1 MGVKTTTLN
10 AYLDGWALGGATREG
25 IAKTVL
31 ALASSSIEISEL
43 VSKGRLAGTLS
54 RVTARAG
61 EFDEQKEI
69 DVRANESILAALK
82 GTPVAALASEEAP
95 EPILLDEKAPL
106 LVATDPLDGSSNV
119 DANVSFGMI
128 FSVLPRHPSSM
139 GEAAF
144 LRPGSHQ
151 LAAGIIV
158 YGPNTVLALTVGN
171 GTNIFTLDRE
181 TKTYI
186 LTQPKIAI
194 APETAEYA
202 INASNARYWDEPIRV
217 YVHDCENG
225 ADGPRGQDYNMRWTG
240 SPVADIFRILSRGG
254 IYLYPGDS
262 RKGFHQGRIRLIYE
276 ANPIAW
282 IIEQAGGRAT
292 TGHERVLDIVPTA
305 LHQKTPL
312 ICGSREE
319 VDRVSRLYT
328 GLGFKG
334 QQSPLFGRR
343 GLFRALT

>member
-1 MGVKTTTLN
+1 MAAKTTTLTTF
-10 AYLDGWALGGATREG
+10 LDDWALGGATRG
-25 IAKTVL
+25 GVSKTVL
-31 ALASSSIEISEL
+31 ALAASSVEISEL
-43 VSKGRLAGTLS
+43 VAKGRLAGSLS
-54 RVTARAG
+54 QVTARAG

-69 DVRANESILAALK
+69 DVRANQSIISALESA
-82 GTPVAALASEEAP
+82 PVAALASEEAP
-95 EPILLDEKAPL
+95 EPLILDEKAPF

-128 FSVLPRHPSSM
+128 FSVLPRHPSSI

-151 LAAGIIV
+151 LAAGIVV

-181 TKTYI
+181 TKTYV
-186 LTQPKIAI
+186 LTHPRIAI
-194 APETAEYA
+194 ASETAEYA
-202 INASNARYWDEPIRV
+202 INCSNARFWDEPIRV

-225 ADGPRGQDYNMRWTG
+225 ADGPRGQNYNMRWTG
-240 SPVADIFRILSRGG
+240 SPVADIFRILTRGG

-262 RKGFHQGRIRLIYE
+262 RPGFHQGRIRLIYE
-276 ANPIAW
+276 ANPIGW

-292 TGHERVLDIVPTA
+292 TGHERLLDVVPSS

-312 ICGSREE
+312 ICGSRDE

-334 QQSPLFGRR
+334 EQSPLFGRR
-343 GLFRALT
+343 GLFRAMT

>member
-1 MGVKTTTLN
+1 MAAKTTTLTTF
-10 AYLDGWALGGATREG
+10 LDDWALGGATRG
-25 IAKTVL
+25 GVSKTVL
-31 ALASSSIEISEL
+31 ALAASSVEISEL
-43 VSKGRLAGTLS
+43 VAKGRLAGSLS
-54 RVTARAG
+54 QVTARAG

-69 DVRANESILAALK
+69 DVRANQSILAALEAA
-82 GTPVAALASEEAP
+82 PVAALASEEAP
-95 EPILLDEKAPL
+95 EPLVLDEKAPF

-128 FSVLPRHPSSM
+128 FSVLPRHPSST

-151 LAAGIIV
+151 LAAGIVV

-171 GTNIFTLDRE
+171 GTNIFTLDRQ
-181 TKTYI
+181 TSTYV
-186 LTQPKIAI
+186 LTHPRVAI
-194 APETAEYA
+194 PPETAEYA
-202 INASNARYWDEPIRV
+202 INSSNARFWDEPIRV

-225 ADGPRGQDYNMRWTG
+225 ADGPRGQNYNMRWTG
-240 SPVADIFRILSRGG
+240 SPVADIFRILTRGG

-262 RKGFHQGRIRLIYE
+262 RPGFHQGRIRLIYE
-276 ANPIAW
+276 ANPIGW
-282 IIEQAGGRAT
+282 LIEQAGGRAT
-292 TGHERVLDIVPTA
+292 TGHERLLDVVPTS

-312 ICGSREE
+312 ICGSRDE

-334 QQSPLFGRR
+334 EQSPLFGRR
-343 GLFRALT
+343 GLFRAMT